1 MGSNL
6 KSNHSHLLEELWAPM
21 QQQPQK
27 KKKLTPHDLV
37 SIQPLTTQQEEAFHG
52 FHNYDL
58 LSLLGS
64 AGTGKT
70 FLACYLALKSVAAHD
85 HKQILI
91 IRSAVPSRE
100 VGYLPGTLEEKEQV
114 YERPYY
120 PIFDQLMNYKS
131 NNYLTMKEIGVV
143 DFESTSYMRG
153 ETYDDTVMIFDE
165 VQNASFQELDT
176 VMTRC
181 GENTKMLFVGDGRQA
196 DLRKNGLN
204 DFMTVLR
211 GMKSHGLIEF
221 GVQDVVRS
229 GIVKEYLMAKE
240 ELLSYDSR

>member
-1 MGSNL
+1 
-6 KSNHSHLLEELWAPM
+6 M

-27 KKKLTPHDLV
+27 KKRLTPHDLV
-37 SIQPLTTQQEEAFHG
+37 SIQPLTQQQEEAFHA

-58 LSLLGS
+58 ISLLGS

-70 FLACYLALKSVAAHD
+70 FLASYLALRSVAEKT
-85 HKQILI
+85 HKKILI
-91 IRSAVPSRE
+91 VRSAVPSRE

-120 PIFDQLMNYKS
+120 PIFDQLINYKS
-131 NNYLTMKEIGVV
+131 NNYITMKEIGVV

-153 ETYDDTVMIFDE
+153 ETFDDTIVIFDE

-181 GENTKMLFVGDGRQA
+181 GENTKMLFVGDGKQA
-196 DLRKNGLN
+196 DLRKNGLEH
-204 DFMTVLR
+204 FMQVLR
-211 GMKSHGLIEF
+211 EMKSHTCVEF
-221 GVQDVVRS
+221 GVHDVVRS
-229 GIVKEYLMAKE
+229 GIVKEYLIAKE
-240 ELLSYDSR
+240 NIL

>member
-1 MGSNL
+1 
-6 KSNHSHLLEELWAPM
+6 M

-37 SIQPLTTQQEEAFHG
+37 SIQPLTQQQEGAFHA
-52 FHNYDL
+52 FHNFDL
-58 LSLLGS
+58 ISLLGS

-70 FLACYLALKSVAAHD
+70 FLACCLALRSVAEKTHN
-85 HKQILI
+85 KILI
-91 IRSAVPSRE
+91 VRSAVPTRE
-100 VGYLPGTLEEKEQV
+100 VGHLPGTLDEKEQV

-131 NNYLTMKEIGVV
+131 NNYVTMKDIGVV

-153 ETYDDTVMIFDE
+153 ETFDDTIVIFDE

-181 GENTKMLFVGDGRQA
+181 GENTKMLFVGDGKQS
-196 DLRKNGLN
+196 DLRKNGLE
-204 DFMTVLR
+204 DFMRIL
-211 GMKSHGLIEF
+211 GKMDSHACVEF
-221 GVQDVVRS
+221 GVHDVVRS
-229 GIVKEYLMAKE
+229 GIVKEYLMVKE
-240 ELLSYDSR
+240 DIL

>member
-1 MGSNL
+1 
-6 KSNHSHLLEELWAPM
+6 M

-37 SIQPLTTQQEEAFHG
+37 SIQPLTQQQEEAFHA
-52 FHNYDL
+52 FHNFDL
-58 LSLLGS
+58 ISLLGS

-70 FLACYLALKSVAAHD
+70 FLATYLALRSVAEKS
-85 HKQILI
+85 HKKILI
-91 IRSAVPSRE
+91 VRSAVPSRE

-120 PIFDQLMNYKS
+120 PIFDQLINYKS
-131 NNYLTMKEIGVV
+131 NNYITMKEIGVV

-153 ETYDDTVMIFDE
+153 ETFDDTIVIFDE

-181 GENTKMLFVGDGRQA
+181 GENTKMLFVGDGKQA
-196 DLRKNGLN
+196 DLRKNGLE
-204 DFMTVLR
+204 DFMRVLR
-211 GMKSHGLIEF
+211 EMKSQTCIEF
-221 GVQDVVRS
+221 GVHDVVRS
-229 GIVKEYLMAKE
+229 GIVKEYLIAKE
-240 ELLSYDSR
+240 NTL

>member
-1 MGSNL
+1 
-6 KSNHSHLLEELWAPM
+6 M
-21 QQQPQK
+21 QQQSPK
-27 KKKLTPHDLV
+27 KKKLTTHDLE
-37 SIQPLTTQQEEAFHG
+37 SIQPLTEQQEETFHA
-52 FHNYDL
+52 FHNYDI

-70 FLACYLALKSVAAHD
+70 FLACYLALRSIAEHN
-85 HKQILI
+85 HKHVKIV
-91 IRSAVPSRE
+91 RSAVPSRE

-120 PIFDQLMNYKS
+120 TIFDQLIKYKS
-131 NNYLTMKEIGVV
+131 NNYDTMKEIGVV

-153 ETYDDTVMIFDE
+153 ETFDHTIVIFDE

-181 GENTKMLFVGDGRQA
+181 GENSKMVFVGDGRQA

-204 DFMTVLR
+204 DFMSVLSQ
-211 GMKSHGLIEF
+211 MDSHGGVEF
-221 GVQDVVRS
+221 TVHDVVRS
-229 GIVKEYLMAKE
+229 GLVKEYLTAKE
-240 ELLSYDSR
+240 EVLSEK